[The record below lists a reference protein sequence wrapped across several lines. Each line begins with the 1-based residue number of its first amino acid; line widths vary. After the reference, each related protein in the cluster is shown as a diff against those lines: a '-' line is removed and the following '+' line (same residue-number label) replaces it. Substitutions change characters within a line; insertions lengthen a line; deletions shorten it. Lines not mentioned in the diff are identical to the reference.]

1 MVQGT
6 SRRWTAVS
14 IVVVLSLLLWPAPR
28 EVQATDGTT
37 FSGRAIAVRATVLG
51 LTTALSDT
59 GPLPESGGSREA
71 SLLAVDAG
79 GLSAE
84 VLHASTV
91 GQGDRARSEASV
103 ANVSLTLG
111 GNTLSADF
119 LSSEATAT
127 CGDQGPTVSGQS
139 QIVNLA
145 INGLPVI
152 IAGPPNQTVDLP
164 NGRVVINEQ
173 AGGTSGRTGEITV
186 NALHIVVT
194 GIADIVVASAHADI
208 SCGLKICDAS
218 SEFVTGGGWIMG
230 PSGARANFAVAG
242 GKQPGWGHL
251 MYIDHGPAGLKVKG
265 TSVTA
270 YASLGGTARRI
281 EGTAELNGQPGYTYS
296 ADVADNGEP
305 GRMDTFALRL
315 SSGYVASG
323 MLEGGNLQ
331 LHNPCR

>member
-6 SRRWTAVS
+6 DRRWTAVS
-14 IVVVLSLLLWPAPR
+14 LVVVVSLLLWPAAR
-28 EVQATDGTT
+28 GAQATENTA
-37 FSGRAIAVRATVLG
+37 FSGRAVAVRATVLG

-71 SLLAVDAG
+71 SLLRADAG

-91 GQGDRARSEASV
+91 GGGDQARSEASV
-103 ANVSLTLG
+103 ASLALAIG
-111 GNTLSADF
+111 GNTVSADF
-119 LSSEATAT
+119 LSSEATAV
-127 CGDQGPTVSGQS
+127 CSDQGVSVSGRS
-139 QIVNLA
+139 QIAALV
-145 INGLPVI
+145 INGLPVV

-173 AGGTSGRTGEITV
+173 TKLTSGGTGEMTV
-186 NALHIVVT
+186 NALHVEVT
-194 GIADIVVASAHADI
+194 GMADIVIASAHADI
-208 SCGLKICDAS
+208 SCGQKVCDVS
-218 SEFVTGGGWIMG
+218 SEFVTGGGWITG

-242 GKQPGWGHL
+242 GKQSGWGHL
-251 MYIDHGPAGLKVKG
+251 MYIDHGPAGVKVKG

-270 YASLGGTARRI
+270 YSSLGGTARRI
-281 EGTAELNGQPGYTYS
+281 EGTADLNGQPGYTYS

-305 GRMDTFALRL
+305 GRMDTFTLRL
-315 SSGYVASG
+315 STGYVASG